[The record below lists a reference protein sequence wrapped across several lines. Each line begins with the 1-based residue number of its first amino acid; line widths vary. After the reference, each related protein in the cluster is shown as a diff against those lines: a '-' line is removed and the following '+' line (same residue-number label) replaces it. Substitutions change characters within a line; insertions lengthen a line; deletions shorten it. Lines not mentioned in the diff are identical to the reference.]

1 MFRLG
6 GDSVTEPVIMG
17 HCRNLVMFR
26 ASAVAG
32 LAVALALPFARPA
45 DAGPGAVSGAGA
57 APGFA
62 LSVVHEFPQ
71 ALQQSPKY
79 LALAKDGS
87 LYGATSAI
95 GSANGTVF
103 RLSGGS
109 VYTTIATL
117 DYASEGGPSS
127 APFLGTDGSLYGLT
141 FDGGTTGIGSIYKVK
156 PDGTI
161 TTVLAFTGTNGMYPT
176 ALVQTPDGTLYG
188 TTYYGGS
195 LGDGNAYR
203 LSPGGTFTNI
213 VSCTLHSC
221 LYPIGL
227 VIGADGNVYGIS
239 EGDKQGF
246 HNNGQLFAITP
257 KFRTE
262 VNFNTTAAD
271 RPWNLELGHDG
282 SLYGLTQDFYTYR
295 SYFFRFTPPATLK
308 FLGSYHFPG
317 SGAFGP
323 QIPAPDGNF
332 YGTLRGDIHHPGWM
346 YQLTPT
352 GAFHIVATFNGTD
365 GAGPDELA
373 VGADGALYGT
383 TESGGST
390 GGGVIFKLTLPR

>member
-1 MFRLG
+1 M
-6 GDSVTEPVIMG
+6 GD
-17 HCRNLVMFR
+17 CRNLVMFR
-26 ASAVAG
+26 VPAVAG
-32 LAVALALPFARPA
+32 LAIALALPFARPTG
-45 DAGPGAVSGAGA
+45 AGPGAVRGAGA

-71 ALQQSPKY
+71 ALRQSPKY
-79 LALAKDGS
+79 LALSKDGN

-109 VYTTIATL
+109 VYSTIATL
-117 DYASEGGPSS
+117 DYASQGGPSS

-161 TTVLAFTGTNGMYPT
+161 TTVFAFTGTNGMYPT

-195 LGDGNAYR
+195 AGDGNAYR
-203 LSPGGTFTNI
+203 LSPGGTFTTI
-213 VSCTLHSC
+213 VSCTLHTC

-227 VIGADGNVYGIS
+227 VIGADGHVYGIS
-239 EGDKQGF
+239 EGDKRGF

-262 VNFNTTAAD
+262 VNFNATPAD
-271 RPWNLELGHDG
+271 RPWNLEPGHGG
-282 SLYGLTQDFYTYR
+282 SLYGLTQDFYTYK
-295 SYFFRFTPPATLK
+295 SYFFRFTPPATLT
-308 FLGSYHFPG
+308 FLGTYHFPG

-323 QIPAPDGNF
+323 QVQAPDGNF
-332 YGTLRGDIHHPGWM
+332 YGTLTGDVRHPGWV
-346 YQLTPT
+346 YQLTPA
-352 GAFHIVATFNGTD
+352 GVFHIVATFDGTD

-373 VGADGALYGT
+373 LGADGALYGT
-383 TESGGST
+383 TERGGST
-390 GGGVIFKLTLPR
+390 GGGVLFKLTLPR